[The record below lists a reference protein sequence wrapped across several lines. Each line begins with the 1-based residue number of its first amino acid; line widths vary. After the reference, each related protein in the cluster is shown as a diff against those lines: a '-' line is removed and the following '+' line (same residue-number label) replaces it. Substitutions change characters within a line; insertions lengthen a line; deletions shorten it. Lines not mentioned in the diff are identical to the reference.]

1 VVELGR
7 HTILRGWRARA
18 RAGSSPAFGTRKI
31 HNAPGLMSG
40 FFVLSQIAERPT
52 IIGRPAD
59 DFRKGSVMVKTI
71 KILSWN
77 VNGIR
82 ALHKKGFL
90 EWLDTACPDILCLQE
105 TKALPEQLPEALCK
119 PPGYFAHWHYAQ
131 KKGYSGVAVFTR
143 QKPRRVQNG
152 MGFPHF
158 DEEGRFIQVDFEDFT
173 LFNVYFPN
181 GKKGPERLQ
190 FKMAFY
196 DAFLEYLERLRKTSH
211 RLMFLGDINTAHR
224 EIDIARPKENSTISG
239 FLPIEREWIDKVV
252 SLGYV
257 DTFRHFHEDEVQYS
271 WWDMKSRARERNVG
285 WRIDSVFV
293 TREML
298 ADVKSAFILG
308 DVMGSD
314 HCPVG
319 VELAESQVR

>member
-1 VVELGR
+1 MSN
-7 HTILRGWRARA
+7 TIR
-18 RAGSSPAFGTRKI
+18 
-31 HNAPGLMSG
+31 
-40 FFVLSQIAERPT
+40 
-52 IIGRPAD
+52 
-59 DFRKGSVMVKTI
+59 
-71 KILSWN
+71 ILSWN

-90 EWLDTACPDILCLQE
+90 EWLNAASPDILCLQE
-105 TKALPEQLPEALCK
+105 TKALPEQLPEELLK
-119 PPGYFAHWHYAQ
+119 PPGYSAYWHYAQ

-143 QKPRRVQNG
+143 QKPLDLRNG
-152 MGFPHF
+152 MGIPQF
-158 DEEGRFIQVDFEDFT
+158 DEEGRFMQLDFGDFI

-181 GKKGPERLQ
+181 GKQGPERLQ

-196 DAFLEYLERLRKTSH
+196 DAFLEYTEAVRKITPRLI
-211 RLMFLGDINTAHR
+211 FLGDVNTAHN
-224 EIDIARPKENSTISG
+224 EIDLARPKENSTVSG
-239 FLPIEREWIDKVV
+239 FLPIERRWIDKAE

-257 DTFRHFHEDEVQYS
+257 DTFRHFHENEAQYS

-285 WRIDSVFV
+285 WRIDYVFV

-298 ADVKSAFILG
+298 DAVKSAFILG

-319 VELAESQVR
+319 IELAVGQSKPHSKKARG